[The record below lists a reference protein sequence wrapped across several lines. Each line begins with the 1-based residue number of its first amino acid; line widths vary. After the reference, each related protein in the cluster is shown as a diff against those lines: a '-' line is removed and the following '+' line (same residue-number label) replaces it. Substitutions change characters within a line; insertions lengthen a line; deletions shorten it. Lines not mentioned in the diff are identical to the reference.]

1 MIDKKLIG
9 SAVIVAVF
17 LILSYLYL
25 DRGVADFFAANDTLS
40 PFFEFITRLGVSKWY
55 LFGFA
60 AMFLIFRFLFRLKTV
75 GNRFLYLF
83 FAVAGSGLIV
93 DILKF
98 IFGRSR
104 PKLYLEQGIYGFH
117 FFGTEHLYFS
127 FPSGHSATAF
137 SLAVGITTLFP
148 RYAYIALSV
157 AALVAFSRMAVDAHY
172 LSDIVAGSYIGAVF
186 AIWVKE
192 KMIFRG
198 ISI

>member
-1 MIDKKLIG
+1 MRDKKLIVATILVFG
-9 SAVIVAVF
+9 FAV
-17 LILSYLYL
+17 LSYLYL
-25 DRGVADFFAANDTLS
+25 DKKVADFFAANDTFA
-40 PFFEFITRLGVSKWY
+40 PFFEFVTKLGVSKWY

-60 AMFLIFRFLFRLKTV
+60 AMFIVFRFVFRLKIV

-83 FAVAGSGLIV
+83 FAIAGSGLIV

-98 IFGRSR
+98 ILGRPR
-104 PKLYLEQGIYGFH
+104 PKLYLEQGIYGFS

-137 SLAVGITTLFP
+137 SLAVGITVMFP

-157 AALVAFSRMAVDAHY
+157 AAMVAFSRMAVDAHY
-172 LSDIVAGSYIGAVF
+172 LSDVVAGSYIGGVF
-186 AIWVKE
+186 AVWVKE
-192 KMIFRG
+192 KMRLRG